1 MFYRI
6 IGAGLLVLL
15 AACSNTIN
23 LTNAV
28 VGSGVT
34 KSETRP
40 VSGFTSVEV
49 SGSGEMTIEQ
59 GDSESLT
66 IETDDNILPLI
77 TSDVNGGKL
86 TIGTKPNTGISPK
99 TLKYRLTVKDLNG
112 ITMSGSAT
120 ITASKLNTD
129 KLTVVASGS
138 GVLTLSGAAAD
149 QDVQLSGSSSYQA
162 GDLESKTVRLNISGS
177 GKSVVK
183 VSDKLDVKVSGSGNV
198 EYIGSPQVTKDI
210 SGSGIITQR

>member
-1 MFYRI
+1 MFRRL
-6 IGAGLLVLL
+6 IGVGLVALL
-15 AACSNTIN
+15 AACSGVSLGNV
-23 LTNAV
+23 V
-28 VGSGVT
+28 VGSGAT

-40 VSGFTSVEV
+40 VSGFSTIQV

-77 TSDVNGGKL
+77 TSEVSGGTL
-86 TIGTKPNTGISPK
+86 TIGVKTNTSISPK
-99 TLKYRLTVKDLNG
+99 TLKYRLTVKNLNG
-112 ITMSGSAT
+112 INMSGSTT
-120 ITASKLNTD
+120 ITATNVSTD
-129 KLTVVASGS
+129 KLTVLASGS
-138 GVLTLSGAAAD
+138 GVLTLSGAATD

-162 GDLESKTVRLNISGS
+162 GDLDSKTVKLTVSGS

-183 VSDKLDVKVSGSGNV
+183 VSDRLDVKVSGSGNV

-210 SGSGIITQR
+210 SGSGNLTQR